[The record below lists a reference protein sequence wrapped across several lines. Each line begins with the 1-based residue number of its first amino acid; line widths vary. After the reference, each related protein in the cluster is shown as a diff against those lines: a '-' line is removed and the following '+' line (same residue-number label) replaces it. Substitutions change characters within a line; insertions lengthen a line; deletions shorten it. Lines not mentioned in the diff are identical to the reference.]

1 MMAGHRLHVIETL
14 GKGGFGVVMRA
25 WLEGENG
32 FGKEVAVKVLSA
44 EASAEEHLCERLR
57 DEARLLGLVQHR
69 SIVRV
74 DGLTRVDGRWAVV
87 MELVRGVD
95 VGRLLR
101 EESAVPPTVA
111 LDILSDVASALHAA
125 HEARGPDGRALRMLH
140 RDVKPANLVLT
151 PLGDVKLL
159 DFGNARAECAS
170 RESKTS
176 TLTYGT
182 IAYMAPERFWG
193 EDGPAAD
200 VYSLGITAFEM
211 LTARRFGPGGVDGEE
226 HAERVQRRL
235 ALLSESLGGRARE
248 LVQLIGAMVDW
259 QASRRPSA
267 RAVERRLLDLR
278 ERWPGPGVRRWS
290 ERVVPPLLS
299 ARQPFTPPALPGGGS
314 HTTFVSMMRPPARS
328 EAEAEAAAVPDPGA
342 PNRNEWADRSPAVVL
357 GGATLLDDEVDL
369 PEPIWVEEPPAP
381 DPPGAPELDAPTLT
395 GLGDT
400 TAFDIEEWSGALVA
414 AGLLAAAAA
423 MAMFTLAGL
432 WWLNAAVDDRVAHT
446 DQRRAVVVADVEDDT
461 GIWRPHRGRTA
472 ARSRN

>member
-1 MMAGHRLHVIETL
+1 MIGAHRLHVIETL

-32 FGKEVAVKVLSA
+32 FGKEVAVKVLSE

-69 SIVRV
+69 AIVRV
-74 DGLTRVDGRWAVV
+74 DGLTRVEGRWAVV

-95 VGRLLR
+95 VARLLR

-111 LDILSDVASALHAA
+111 LDILSEVASALHAA
-125 HEARGPDGRALRMLH
+125 HEGRGPDGRALRMLH
-140 RDVKPANLVLT
+140 RDVKPENLVLT
-151 PLGDVKLL
+151 PLGDIKLL
-159 DFGNARAECAS
+159 DFGNARADCAS

-200 VYSLGITAFEM
+200 VYSLGVTTFEL

-226 HAERVQRRL
+226 HAARVQRRL
-235 ALLSESLGGRARE
+235 ALLSERLGGHARE

-267 RAVERRLLDLR
+267 RGVERRLLDLR

-290 ERVVPPLLS
+290 ERVVPPLLR
-299 ARQPFTPPALPGGGS
+299 ARQPFTPPELPGPGG
-314 HTTFVSMMRPPARS
+314 HTTFVSMMRPPARDD
-328 EAEAEAAAVPDPGA
+328 AEVPTLPDAGA
-342 PNRNEWADRSPAVVL
+342 PNRNLWADGAPAVVL

-369 PEPIWVEEPPAP
+369 SEPIWVEEPPAP
-381 DPPGAPELDAPTLT
+381 DPPRAPALDAPTHP
-395 GLGDT
+395 
-400 TAFDIEEWSGALVA
+400 DIEEWSGALVT
-414 AGLLAAAAA
+414 AGLLTSAAA
-423 MAMFTLAGL
+423 MALFTLAGL
-432 WWLNAAVDDRVAHT
+432 WWLNAAADDRAAHT
-446 DQRRAVVVADVEDDT
+446 HQRRGVLVADVDDGG
-461 GIWRPHRGRTA
+461 GIWRPHRDRTA